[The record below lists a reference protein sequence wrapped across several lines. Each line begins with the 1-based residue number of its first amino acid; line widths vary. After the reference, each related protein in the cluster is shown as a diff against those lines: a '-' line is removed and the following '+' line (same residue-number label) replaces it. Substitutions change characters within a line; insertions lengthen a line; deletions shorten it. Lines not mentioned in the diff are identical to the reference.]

1 MENISAEKL
10 REMIYITEF
19 SRLMALDLHG
29 KGLSKVPEAVTDLT
43 ELEKLNLSYNYLKEL
58 PTSINKLKNLR
69 RLRLY
74 NNQLKELPHSICE
87 LSNLKW
93 LSVENNKL
101 CVLPSNIKHLKNLQ
115 VLNLQ
120 YNKLTTLP
128 DEIGELKELRGLY
141 VAGNPLTL
149 EGMRKVVK
157 LQNKIRFR
165 TDVTGKDMKCSL
177 FVFYFMSC
185 EWNKYWK
192 MKFNLEITKWQM
204 CCWPFSVSFR
214 RSIFNIYEAYLD
226 CCCGKFNF
234 NCMIYASSL
243 LFMSSKT
250 FLK

>member
-1 MENISAEKL
+1 MTA
-10 REMIYITEF
+10 
-19 SRLMALDLHG
+19 
-29 KGLSKVPEAVTDLT
+29 
-43 ELEKLNLSYNYLKEL
+43 
-58 PTSINKLKNLR
+58 NKLKL
-69 RLRLY
+69 LGLIVMWF
-74 NNQLKELPHSICE
+74 LI
-87 LSNLKW
+87 W
-93 LSVENNKL
+93 LSVSFNKL
-101 CVLPSNIKHLKNLQ
+101 SVLPSNIKHLKNLRS
-115 VLNLQ
+115 LYLG
-120 YNKLTTLP
+120 YNQLTTLP
-128 DEIGELKELRGLY
+128 DEIGELKKLNWLG
-141 VAGNPLTL
+141 VAGNPLTV

-157 LQNKIRFR
+157 LQDKMMFI

-185 EWNKYWK
+185 EWNKYWN

-234 NCMIYASSL
+234 NCMIYASLL